1 MLKLENRSILR
12 KKNSLGIMFIYL
24 SLLVLVVIINYP
36 FFWMLSTSLKARSE
50 VFRIPPT
57 LIPRNWVWSNYS
69 EAWALADWS
78 TYFVNTA
85 IVAVIPTVGQMF
97 FGALAAY
104 AFTRPFKGS
113 KVLFLMF
120 LGTMMIPSQTTL
132 VPNYVI
138 LKNLKWINTYAGLTV
153 PFISSAFAVFM
164 FRQFFLSVPRDYEDA
179 ATIDGCGPFH
189 FLFRILLPL
198 SRSALVTVGLFAFM
212 DRWNDFIWALIMTT
226 KDSMRTV
233 QVGMA
238 VFQSESGTEWTY
250 MMAAATFV
258 SLPVIILFLFVQR
271 QFIEGVMMSGVK
283 G

>member
-1 MLKLENRSILR
+1 MLKLNNRSITW
-12 KKNSLGIMFIYL
+12 KKGSLGIMLIYL
-24 SLLVLVVIINYP
+24 ILFVLVVIINYP
-36 FFWMLSTSLKARSE
+36 FFWMVTTSLKARSE
-50 VFRIPPT
+50 VFIIPPT
-57 LIPRNWVWSNYS
+57 LIPKTLMWSNYS

-85 IVAVIPTVGQMF
+85 IVAIIPTLGQMF

-113 KVLFLMF
+113 KLLFLMF
-120 LGTMMIPSQTTL
+120 LGTMMIPSQATL

-138 LKNLKWINTYAGLTV
+138 LKNLKWINTYAGLTA
-153 PFISSAFAVFM
+153 PFVSSAFAVFLL
-164 FRQFFLSVPRDYEDA
+164 RQFFLSVPRDYEDA
-179 ATIDGCGPFH
+179 ATIDGCGPFY
-189 FLFRILLPL
+189 FLFRILVPL
-198 SRSALVTVGLFAFM
+198 SKSALITVGLFAFM

-238 VFQSESGTEWTY
+238 VFQSEAGTEWTY

-258 SLPVIILFLFVQR
+258 SLPVITLFLFVQR

>member
-50 VFRIPPT
+50 VFKIPPT

-120 LGTMMIPSQTTL
+120 LGTMMIPSQATL

-164 FRQFFLSVPRDYEDA
+164 LRQFFLSVPRDYEDA

>member
-113 KVLFLMF
+113 KVLFLIF
-120 LGTMMIPSQTTL
+120 LGTMMIPSQATL

-164 FRQFFLSVPRDYEDA
+164 LRQFFLSVPRDYEDA

>member
-120 LGTMMIPSQTTL
+120 LGTMMIPSQATL

-164 FRQFFLSVPRDYEDA
+164 LRQFFLSVPRDYEDA

>member
-1 MLKLENRSILR
+1 MLKLNNRSITW
-12 KKNSLGIMFIYL
+12 KKGSLGIMLIYL
-24 SLLVLVVIINYP
+24 ILFVLVVIINYP
-36 FFWMLSTSLKARSE
+36 FFWMVTTSLKARSE
-50 VFRIPPT
+50 VFIIPPT
-57 LIPRNWVWSNYS
+57 LIPKTLMWSNYS

-85 IVAVIPTVGQMF
+85 IVAIIPTLGQMF

-113 KVLFLMF
+113 KLLFLMF
-120 LGTMMIPSQTTL
+120 LGTMMIPSQATL

-138 LKNLKWINTYAGLTV
+138 LKNLKWINTYAGLTA
-153 PFISSAFAVFM
+153 PFVSSAFAVFLL
-164 FRQFFLSVPRDYEDA
+164 RQFFLSVPRDYEDA
-179 ATIDGCGPFH
+179 ATIDGCGPFY
-189 FLFRILLPL
+189 FLFRILVPL
-198 SRSALVTVGLFAFM
+198 SKSALITVGLFAFM

-238 VFQSESGTEWTY
+238 VFQSEAGTEWTY

-258 SLPVIILFLFVQR
+258 SLPVITLFLFVQR
-271 QFIEGVMMSGVK
+271 QFIEGVMMSGEEL
-283 G
+283 

>member
-1 MLKLENRSILR
+1 M
-12 KKNSLGIMFIYL
+12 L
-24 SLLVLVVIINYP
+24 SLNTRLIKWKRNPLWTMCVYLLLFVLVVIINYP
-36 FFWMLSTSLKARSE
+36 FFWMITTSLKSRSE
-50 VFRIPPT
+50 VFIIPPT
-57 LIPRNWVWSNYS
+57 LIPKVLVWSNYS

-85 IVAVIPTVGQMF
+85 IVAVIPTLGQMF

-113 KVLFLMF
+113 KILFLMF
-120 LGTMMIPSQTTL
+120 LGTMMIPSQATL

-138 LKNLKWINTYAGLTV
+138 LKNLKWINTYAGLTA
-153 PFISSAFAVFM
+153 PFVASAFAIFLL
-164 FRQFFLSVPRDYEDA
+164 RQFFLSVPRDYEDA
-179 ATIDGCGPFH
+179 ATIDGCGPFY
-189 FLFRILLPL
+189 FLFRILIPL
-198 SRSALVTVGLFAFM
+198 SKSAFVTVGLFAFM
-212 DRWNDFIWALIMTT
+212 DRWNDFIWSLIMTT

-238 VFQSESGTEWTY
+238 VFQSEAGTEWTY

-258 SLPVIILFLFVQR
+258 SLPVITLFLFVQR

>member
-50 VFRIPPT
+50 VFKIPPT

-113 KVLFLMF
+113 KVLFLIF
-120 LGTMMIPSQTTL
+120 LGTMMIPSQATL

-164 FRQFFLSVPRDYEDA
+164 LRQFFLSVPRDYEDA

>member
-1 MLKLENRSILR
+1 MLKLTNRSFTW
-12 KKNSLGIMFIYL
+12 KKKSLGTIAIYL
-24 SLLVLVVIINYP
+24 VLLALVVIINYP
-36 FFWMLSTSLKARSE
+36 FFWMITTSLKSRSE
-50 VFRIPPT
+50 VFIIPPT
-57 LIPRNWVWSNYS
+57 LIPKALMWSNYS
-69 EAWALADWS
+69 EAWALANWS

-85 IVAVIPTVGQMF
+85 IVAIIPTLGQMF
-97 FGALAAY
+97 FGSLAAF

-120 LGTMMIPSQTTL
+120 LGTMMIPSQATL

-138 LKNLKWINTYAGLTV
+138 LKNLNWINTYAGLTA
-153 PFISSAFAVFM
+153 PFVASAFSVFLL
-164 FRQFFLSVPRDYEDA
+164 RQFFLSVPRDYEDA
-179 ATIDGCGPFH
+179 ATIDGCGPFY
-189 FLFRILLPL
+189 FLFRILIPL
-198 SRSALVTVGLFAFM
+198 SKSALVTVGLFAFM

-238 VFQSESGTEWTY
+238 VFQSEAGTEWTY

>member
-120 LGTMMIPSQTTL
+120 LGTMMIPSQATL

-153 PFISSAFAVFM
+153 PFVSSAFAVFM
-164 FRQFFLSVPRDYEDA
+164 LRQFFLSVPRDYEDA